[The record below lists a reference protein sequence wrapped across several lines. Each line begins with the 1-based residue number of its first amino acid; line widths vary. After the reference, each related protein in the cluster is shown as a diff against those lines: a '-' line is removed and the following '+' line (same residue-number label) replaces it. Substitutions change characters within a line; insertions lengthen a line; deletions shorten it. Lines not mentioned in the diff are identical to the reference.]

1 MTMDDSLDPLD
12 ELVSAYLDG
21 EATPAERARVE
32 ADAELQARVASFTR
46 VGEALRDLDIDP
58 VERESAL
65 AAALAAFDTADDTV
79 TTVAA
84 PVQLDTARAARDRR
98 AERSRRTG
106 RALGWLGAAA
116 AIGVAVVAISGGLGS
131 SDDTDSASTSGDESV
146 AAEFGAASASELDA
160 SVAADSAPA
169 DTLSSIEES
178 ADGGGAAPAT
188 ETTAAAETDDQAA
201 TMAATLPAF
210 ETTDDIEAYV
220 RTAAAEGRLAVP
232 STPTTTP
239 VGAVERYCTL
249 PGGVAGVAVGPVLWQ
264 GVPGELI
271 VSPDTAAPVRAV
283 VLSADCKVILVTT
296 QLDD

>member
-46 VGEALRDLDIDP
+46 IGEALRDVDIDP

-98 AERSRRTG
+98 AERARRTG

-146 AAEFGAASASELDA
+146 AAEFGAAAASELDA

-178 ADGGGAAPAT
+178 ADGGGAEVAA
-188 ETTAAAETDDQAA
+188 ETTAAAETGDV
-201 TMAATLPAF
+201 AATLPAF
-210 ETTDDIEAYV
+210 ETTDDLEAYV